1 MSASG
6 SNNSG
11 RIISWA
17 VIAGVVAFLILMFAI
32 DYDFWPA
39 VILGLLVGVLVA
51 ILLWIGFHRDADEA
65 GPASGAVPQVPEPQ
79 EKPAPAKKEKS
90 AEEPTA
96 GGEEE
101 KSASAARKAE
111 PAGKAAGTE
120 AKAEAGPPPALK
132 ALRGGKADDL
142 KQIRGVGPKLEK
154 VLNEMGIWHFD
165 QIASWGS
172 AEVAWMDANLKGFR
186 GRVSRDD
193 WVGQARALTGSDSGQ
208 GGKG

>member
-17 VIAGVVAFLILMFAI
+17 VIAGVVAFFILMFAI

-51 ILLWIGFHRDADEA
+51 ILLWIGFHREADEA
-65 GPASGAVPQVPEPQ
+65 GPASGAVPQAREPQ
-79 EKPAPAKKEKS
+79 EKPAPAKKPETARQPESAEKS
-90 AEEPTA
+90 
-96 GGEEE
+96 
-101 KSASAARKAE
+101 
-111 PAGKAAGTE
+111 E

-132 ALRGGKADDL
+132 APRGGKADDL

-154 VLNEMGIWHFD
+154 MLNEMGIWHFD
-165 QIASWGS
+165 QIASWGPG
-172 AEVAWMDANLKGFR
+172 EVAWMDANLKGFR

-193 WVGQARALTGSDSGQ
+193 WVGQARALAGGDSGQ
-208 GGKG
+208 DGKG

>member
-11 RIISWA
+11 RMISWA
-17 VIAGVVAFLILMFAI
+17 VAAGVAAFLILMFAI
-32 DYDFWPA
+32 GYDFWSSL
-39 VILGLLVGVLVA
+39 ILGLLVGVLVA

-65 GPASGAVPQVPEPQ
+65 GLASGAVPQVAEPQ
-79 EKPAPAKKEKS
+79 ERPAPAKTERP
-90 AEEPTA
+90 AEEPPA

-101 KSASAARKAE
+101 KPAPAAKKAE
-111 PAGKAAGTE
+111 AAGEAAASE
-120 AKAEAGPPPALK
+120 AKAEAGRPPALE
-132 ALRGGKADDL
+132 APRGGRADDL

-154 VLNEMGIWHFD
+154 VLNEMGIWHLD
-165 QIASWGS
+165 QIASWGP

-193 WVGQARALTGSDSGQ
+193 WVGQARALTGGDSGQ

>member
-1 MSASG
+1 MGASG

-17 VIAGVVAFLILMFAI
+17 VIAGVVAFFILMFAI

-51 ILLWIGFHRDADEA
+51 ILLWIGFHREADEA
-65 GPASGAVPQVPEPQ
+65 GLASGAVPQAREPQ
-79 EKPAPAKKEKS
+79 EKPAPAK
-90 AEEPTA
+90 
-96 GGEEE
+96 EE
-101 KSASAARKAE
+101 KAVEETGERPESEKPAAAAKKPE
-111 PAGKAAGTE
+111 PAGKTARAEAE

-132 ALRGGKADDL
+132 TPRGGKADDL

-154 VLNEMGIWHFD
+154 MLNEMGIWHFD
-165 QIASWGS
+165 QIASWGPG
-172 AEVAWMDANLKGFR
+172 EVAWMDANLKGFR

-193 WVGQARALTGSDSGQ
+193 WVGQAKALAGGQ
-208 GGKG
+208 AGKED